1 MNQLPQAEH
10 QFMKLIWYS
19 PLFGVTEK
27 LETMW
32 ESQSN
37 MQPLELNDLM
47 LDSSSVT
54 EELPPI
60 EYRQIKKSP
69 LSARIFWAPTKCQEL
84 FWLLGICQ

>member
-1 MNQLPQAEH
+1 MNQLPQAAH

-54 EELPPI
+54 
-60 EYRQIKKSP
+60 
-69 LSARIFWAPTKCQEL
+69 
-84 FWLLGICQ
+84 